1 MAKTYYDYLRQEL
14 GELIEQLQL
23 PELYKH
29 SLKHRWLDQ
38 VVWADKKASECR
50 CWHYRLRLTTIIG
63 SVILPALVGLNFQVE
78 KIHPSVRNWFP
89 YIPFTLSQIIAV
101 SAAIEEFY
109 RFGDR
114 WRDYRQMAEDLKAEG
129 WNYLQ
134 LSGPYQN
141 MPASTEHKPVPEPVK
156 VAYPKTERSEA
167 RRATHVHS
175 YSMFASRVESI
186 IKNDVQNY
194 VSELVKQQTKQQQDV
209 EKYLAT
215 AQGVTENKTLFAPSQ
230 THTSSNAATAQ
241 GITENQPQLAPPQTH
256 ASSNGFVSVAPMLPV
271 DGAARDLAEV
281 PLPPPQPRLEAQ
293 PVNQGVAPPTLK
305 SEPPA
310 IEIATSPPEKPP
322 AFNFNEAILAS
333 ANTLRGMSTA
343 DGPDGGN
350 NACAWSVNKVLQ
362 KANISPLGENPNYV
376 PSLVEALKQ
385 RGKPVSPQEAEAGDL
400 VIAYEEAHIG
410 IALTAGCSR
419 VLSNSSSR
427 ACFVWESD
435 VNFDGY
441 YGGSST
447 IYRLL
452 S

>member
-63 SVILPALVGLNFQVE
+63 SVILPALVGINFQVE

-141 MPASTEHKPVPEPVK
+141 TPASTEHQPVPEPIK
-156 VAYPKTERSEA
+156 VAPPKTDRSNA
-167 RRATHVHS
+167 RRATHVHN

-194 VSELVKQQTKQQQDV
+194 ISELVKQQTKQQQDV

-215 AQGVTENKTLFAPSQ
+215 AQGVTENQTLFAPPQ
-230 THTSSNAATAQ
+230 TNSGSNGFSKAATTQ
-241 GITENQPQLAPPQTH
+241 SMTENQPPLASPQTH
-256 ASSNGFVSVAPMLPV
+256 ASANGFASTAPMLPV
-271 DGAARDLAEV
+271 YVTARDLAEV
-281 PLPPPQPRLEAQ
+281 PPLQPRLEAQ
-293 PVNQGVAPPTLK
+293 PVRQGMAPPA
-305 SEPPA
+305 A
-310 IEIATSPPEKPP
+310 IAIAPPEQPS
-322 AFNFNEAILAS
+322 ALNFNEAILAAAHS
-333 ANTLRGMSTA
+333 LRGMSTA

-362 KANISPLGENPNYV
+362 KANIPPLGENPNYV
-376 PSLVEALKQ
+376 PSLLEALKQ
-385 RGKPVSPQEAEAGDL
+385 RGKLVSPQEAEAGDL

-435 VNFDGY
+435 VDFDGY

-452 S
+452 R